1 MHMSSKQVAWRDLWA
16 IVIYFLAQIILGN
29 VFSLFLIPSTQIP
42 VAMALLIVGILTSIF
57 VIIYL
62 AWSHR
67 HGLKTK
73 ITVALMQ
80 SRKHIKLMISVY
92 VLYMIANMIFTY
104 VLQLLPEQWQFKETG
119 NQEALMAF
127 FHQPAWLPLVFLSL
141 AILIPITEELLFR
154 HIIIGE
160 LGKKWGLMF
169 TGLISIVIFASLHM
183 FAAHHPLEAVP
194 YIFLA
199 TMFVVAYIKSGCN
212 IAVSIFLHMF
222 NNTLAFIG
230 VLFQIFS

>member
-127 FHQPAWLPLVFLSL
+127 FPS
-141 AILIPITEELLFR
+141 
-154 HIIIGE
+154 
-160 LGKKWGLMF
+160 
-169 TGLISIVIFASLHM
+169 TGLVTTRIFKFSHFDTDHRGIAFPSYHYWRARQKM
-183 FAAHHPLEAVP
+183 GPHVYRSDFYRYFCKFAYVCRTPS
-194 YIFLA
+194 
-199 TMFVVAYIKSGCN
+199 T
-212 IAVSIFLHMF
+212 
-222 NNTLAFIG
+222 
-230 VLFQIFS
+230 

>member
-1 MHMSSKQVAWRDLWA
+1 MNMSSKQVAWRDLWA
-16 IVIYFLAQIILGN
+16 IVIYFLAQIIIGN
-29 VFSLFLIPSTQIP
+29 VFSLFLIPYTHIS
-42 VAMALLIVGILTSIF
+42 VSMSLLLVGILTSVF
-57 VIIYL
+57 VILYL

-73 ITVALMQ
+73 IIGAISQ
-80 SRKHIKLMISVY
+80 SKKHIKLMISIY
-92 VLYMIANMIFTY
+92 VIYMLANMIFTY
-104 VLQLLPEQWQFKETG
+104 ALQFSPEAWQFKETG
-119 NQEALMAF
+119 NQEALMVF

-141 AILIPITEELLFR
+141 AILTPITEELLFR

-160 LGKKWGLMF
+160 LGKKWGVLF

-183 FAAHHPLEAVP
+183 FAAHHPLEIVP

-222 NNTLAFIG
+222 NNSLAFVG

>member
-73 ITVALMQ
+73 VTVALMQ
-80 SRKHIKLMISVY
+80 SRKHIKLMRGIGSKC
-92 VLYMIANMIFTY
+92 
-104 VLQLLPEQWQFKETG
+104 FK
-119 NQEALMAF
+119 
-127 FHQPAWLPLVFLSL
+127 
-141 AILIPITEELLFR
+141 
-154 HIIIGE
+154 
-160 LGKKWGLMF
+160 
-169 TGLISIVIFASLHM
+169 
-183 FAAHHPLEAVP
+183 
-194 YIFLA
+194 
-199 TMFVVAYIKSGCN
+199 
-212 IAVSIFLHMF
+212 
-222 NNTLAFIG
+222 
-230 VLFQIFS
+230 